1 MWVRCWSLLNKSGVG
16 PRPQRP
22 WFHGGC
28 GFCGPPRMSSSVND
42 AILGPRSVQD
52 TMLVTGKPVRYKSTH
67 KSSFPHRG
75 GERRGT
81 D

>member
-28 GFCGPPRMSSSVND
+28 GFLQWRAVNVS
-42 AILGPRSVQD
+42 AR
-52 TMLVTGKPVRYKSTH
+52 
-67 KSSFPHRG
+67 
-75 GERRGT
+75 E
-81 D
+81 